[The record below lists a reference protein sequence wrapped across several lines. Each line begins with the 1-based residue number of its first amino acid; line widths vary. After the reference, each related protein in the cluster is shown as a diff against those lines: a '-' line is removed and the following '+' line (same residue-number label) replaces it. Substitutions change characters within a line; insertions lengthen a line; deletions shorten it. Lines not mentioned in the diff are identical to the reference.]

1 MPQFEIF
8 SFSSQM
14 TWVFL
19 FFSLIYS
26 VFCYSFCPMI
36 VSIFKIRNI
45 QLYFCSNFSSVSLDN
60 TLIIKVPT
68 IIGSKKYE
76 LSKHV
81 KSNVTNY
88 FINLNFVCYTNLLV
102 RNYLLH
108 NFF

>member
-1 MPQFEIF
+1 
-8 SFSSQM
+8 
-14 TWVFL
+14 
-19 FFSLIYS
+19 
-26 VFCYSFCPMI
+26 MI
-36 VSIFKIRNI
+36 VSIFKIRNL

-88 FINLNFVCYTNLLV
+88 FINLNL
-102 RNYLLH
+102 YLKSTRMNH
-108 NFF
+108 VTKPNMTASRYGDRSQSSHRIDTANVSNNGGA